1 MRFSLRWLVAALVVA
16 VAAPVL
22 SLAQE
27 VTPRFTSV
35 EPALGMPGTEIT
47 VAGEHIGKAVV
58 AELYFTDG
66 TNDIKT
72 PMLSQTDTT
81 ITCKIPAG
89 VKTGV
94 RYRLMVLTRGK
105 EPRLIEQP
113 VRVEIGEPESE
124 EEVEEEKKPPTET
137 R

>member
-1 MRFSLRWLVAALVVA
+1 MLISWKWL
-16 VAAPVL
+16 APVVIVA
-22 SLAQE
+22 LAVPVLLLADE

-35 EPALGMPGTEIT
+35 DPTVGMPGTEIT
-47 VAGEHIGKAVV
+47 VTGEHIGKAVV

-66 TNDIKT
+66 QNDIKT
-72 PMLSQTDTT
+72 PILTQTDTT

-89 VKTGV
+89 AKEGV
-94 RYRLMVLTRGK
+94 RYRLMVLTKGK

-124 EEVEEEKKPPTET
+124 EEEETTPTPT